1 MKPAHAPPRARRTWR
16 ETLGTGLVL
25 LVIWAQAI
33 VPLAALRM
41 TAEAAPLGLSAICGH
56 APEAPAIADQAPL
69 ALGCH
74 ACPLC
79 AAGLAGPILPAPP
92 TVARPLR
99 RSAVAW
105 PIPPPV
111 PTASRT
117 RIPGQP
123 RAPPASL

>member
-1 MKPAHAPPRARRTWR
+1 MPPPNAPRAGRTWR
-16 ETLGTGLVL
+16 ETLGTALVL
-25 LVIWAQAI
+25 LVVWAQSI

-41 TAEAAPLGLSAICGH
+41 TAEAPPLGLSAICGH
-56 APEAPAIADQAPL
+56 ATDAPTVDDQAPL
-69 ALGCH
+69 APGCH

-79 AAGLAGPILPAPP
+79 AAGLAVPVLPAPP
-92 TVARPLR
+92 TVARAVL

-111 PTASRT
+111 PSVSRPH
-117 RIPGQP
+117 IPGQP